1 MVIWHFFR
9 KCRGVLVAMIHPFC
23 ATRAGKTQSTWSLF
37 LGIFCCKRLC
47 DVVFSHD
54 SPVSERCALAGHR
67 VPDHWHTTR
76 HVWWTHLRNGESACL
91 QSWWRRP
98 RHYSTGDFFF
108 PFFFWGGGSVFLHGP
123 GLEEE
128 PFCLLVLHC
137 WQSAV
142 IFFFLVKL
150 VMWCSMIL
158 LFGWVVVCCIVTFT
172 L

>member
-1 MVIWHFFR
+1 MYNTTFIIILMVIWHFFC

-37 LGIFCCKRLC
+37 FSIFGCKRLC

-108 PFFFWGGGSVFLHGP
+108 SFSVFCFVLFY
-123 GLEEE
+123 
-128 PFCLLVLHC
+128 FCFLF
-137 WQSAV
+137 SAV
-142 IFFFLVKL
+142 VNNPWQQIQTILAVKDYNTC
-150 VMWCSMIL
+150 WS
-158 LFGWVVVCCIVTFT
+158 
-172 L
+172 